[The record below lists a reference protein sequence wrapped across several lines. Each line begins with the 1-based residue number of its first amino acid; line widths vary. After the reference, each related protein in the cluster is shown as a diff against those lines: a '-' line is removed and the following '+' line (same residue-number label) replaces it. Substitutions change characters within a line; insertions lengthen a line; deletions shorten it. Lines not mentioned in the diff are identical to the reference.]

1 MIKISTIQKQNNTIL
16 NTNELLDY
24 LTQIILS
31 KIDLQVQDK
40 QNKLNETKLIYN
52 EKKNLVKQQKK
63 DLLNKSREI
72 SKLNK
77 ISKIL
82 TLITTLRE
90 EGRIVGNTRKQ
101 IIDLLNKIN
110 GLSITQLIKI
120 EEKLI
125 IAIPE
130 ERNLTTFS

>member
-31 KIDLQVQDK
+31 KIDIQVQDK

>member
-31 KIDLQVQDK
+31 KIDIQVQDK
-40 QNKLNETKLIYN
+40 QNKLNETKIIYN

>member
-31 KIDLQVQDK
+31 KIDTQVQDK

-82 TLITTLRE
+82 TVITTLRE

>member
-31 KIDLQVQDK
+31 KIDTQVQDK